1 MGTNYQI
8 SIIIGVGRG
17 GRNNWGLPPLS
28 WHPVYDAGG
37 CERSGSGGGMGRRGD
52 MVNGMRDLGGRGG
65 ERRDGRPMMVMLG
78 SRFVRHMWLGMVRL
92 RRLRRLRRPGGR
104 LVSRNT
110 LELRRGGREPFG

>member
-17 GRNNWGLPPLS
+17 GRNNWDLPPLS
-28 WHPVYDAGG
+28 WHPVYGAGG
-37 CERSGSGGGMGRRGD
+37 CERSGSGCGLGRLGD
-52 MVNGMRDLGGRGG
+52 MVNGMGDLGGRG

-78 SRFVRHMWLGMVRL
+78 SWFVRHMWLGMVRL
-92 RRLRRLRRPGGR
+92 RRLWRLRRPGR

>member
-52 MVNGMRDLGGRGG
+52 MVNSMRDLGGRG
-65 ERRDGRPMMVMLG
+65 ERRDGRPMMVM
-78 SRFVRHMWLGMVRL
+78 FVRHMWLGMVSL
-92 RRLRRLRRPGGR
+92 RRLRRLRRPWR